1 MVKIGPPR
9 DANSGEQ
16 PSTLYSLIMTPINI
30 TVFLLSLFL
39 VDLRYTQGRINRYGD
54 GDNGGG
60 RSSRWMPRWF
70 TQPYQHIG
78 HTDHD
83 AHGSWHYHS
92 KQKKLMK
99 MEADEAFQMRSTV
112 LVLLAVMVALGTSA
126 AWYLTSRLYHGVVS
140 LAAASADNTTM
151 PQPGLST

>member
-9 DANSGEQ
+9 DATSGEQ

-54 GDNGGG
+54 GDNGAG
-60 RSSRWMPRWF
+60 RSSRWIPRWF

-99 MEADEAFQMRSTV
+99 MEAEEAFQMRSHV
-112 LVLLAVMVALGTSA
+112 LVLLAVMVVLGMSA

-140 LAAASADNTTM
+140 LAAASSDNMTM

>member
-1 MVKIGPPR
+1 MAKIGPPR

-54 GDNGGG
+54 GDNGAG
-60 RSSRWMPRWF
+60 RSSRWIARWF
-70 TQPYQHIG
+70 SQPYQHIG

-99 MEADEAFQMRSTV
+99 MEAEEAFQMRSHV
-112 LVLLAVMVALGTSA
+112 LVLLAVMVVLGMSA

-140 LAAASADNTTM
+140 LTAASSDNLTM

>member
-1 MVKIGPPR
+1 
-9 DANSGEQ
+9 
-16 PSTLYSLIMTPINI
+16 MTPINI
-30 TVFLLSLFL
+30 TVFILSLFL
-39 VDLRYTQGRINRYGD
+39 VDLRYTQGRIRRYGD
-54 GDNGGG
+54 GDGDNGD

-70 TQPYQHIG
+70 SQPYQHIG

-83 AHGSWHYHS
+83 AHGRWHYHS

-112 LVLLAVMVALGTSA
+112 LVLLAVMAALGTSA
-126 AWYLTSRLYHGVVS
+126 AWYLTSRLYHGVIS
-140 LAAASADNTTM
+140 LAAGSSHNVTAV